1 MKQRKLGADGIDVP
15 AIGLGCMVMP
25 GFYNPGDEAQSIAT
39 LHHAA
44 DIGVT
49 FIDTS
54 DAYGQGKNEDLVGRG
69 IKGRRDDYIVATKFG
84 NIRDADGKPAVDGRP
99 EYVAEACDKSLGRL
113 GIDVIDLYYQH
124 RVDPSVPIE
133 DTVGAMSRLIEAGK
147 VRHLGLSE
155 AAPETV
161 RRANAAHPIA
171 ALQTE
176 YSLWTRMAEDEMLG
190 LCKDLN
196 IAYVAYSPLGRGMFG
211 GDITGSDSLA
221 DGDRRANH
229 PRFKEENLDSN
240 LKLVEPVR
248 ALAAEKG
255 CTPAQVALAWVLA
268 KGDHII
274 PIPGTRTQKHLE
286 ENAAAA
292 DLDLSP
298 DEVDALDA
306 AIPPDATEG
315 ERYPPGAMKHL
326 QK

>member
-1 MKQRKLGADGIDVP
+1 MKQRKLGADGLDVP

-84 NIRDADGKPAVDGRP
+84 NIRDADGKPTVDGRP

-161 RRANAAHPIA
+161 RRANATHPIA

-274 PIPGTRTQKHLE
+274 PIPGTRTHKHLE

>member
-1 MKQRKLGADGIDVP
+1 MKQRKLGASGVDVS

-39 LHHAA
+39 LHRAA
-44 DIGVT
+44 EIGVT
-49 FIDTS
+49 FIDTA
-54 DAYGQGKNEDLVGRG
+54 DAYSGGKNEELVGRALA
-69 IKGRRDDYIVATKFG
+69 GRRDDYFVATKFG
-84 NIRDADGKPAVDGRP
+84 NVRDADGKPAVNGKPD
-99 EYVAEACDKSLGRL
+99 YVAEACDKSLARL

-124 RVDPSVPIE
+124 RIDPDVPIE
-133 DTVGAMSRLIEAGK
+133 DTVGAMSRLVEVGK

-161 RRANAAHPIA
+161 RRAHAAAAIV

-176 YSLWTRMAEDEMLG
+176 YSLWTRMAEDELLP
-190 LCKDLN
+190 LCKELG

-211 GDITGSDSLA
+211 GDITGADSLA
-221 DGDRRANH
+221 EGDRRAEH
-229 PRFKEENLDSN
+229 PRFKDENLNAN

-248 ALAAEKG
+248 ALAREKG

-274 PIPGTRTQKHLE
+274 PIPGTRTRKHLE
-286 ENAAAA
+286 ENTAAA
-292 DLDLSP
+292 DIDLSAA
-298 DEVDALDA
+298 EVASLDA
-306 AIPPDATEG
+306 AIPAGAVEG

-326 QK
+326 HQ

>member
-1 MKQRKLGADGIDVP
+1 MKQRKLGADGLDVP

-44 DIGVT
+44 DLGVT
-49 FIDTS
+49 FIDNS

-286 ENAAAA
+286 ENAAA

>member
-1 MKQRKLGADGIDVP
+1 MKQRKLG
-15 AIGLGCMVMP
+15 
-25 GFYNPGDEAQSIAT
+25 
-39 LHHAA
+39 
-44 DIGVT
+44 
-49 FIDTS
+49 
-54 DAYGQGKNEDLVGRG
+54 
-69 IKGRRDDYIVATKFG
+69 
-84 NIRDADGKPAVDGRP
+84 ADGKPAVDGRP

-248 ALAAEKG
+248 AGGQVAHPIADGVPEAVFFVEASGEGIAGAQVQLPPPSRCEPLDQGAQQRRGDALLVRGPPGPAPQG
-255 CTPAQVALAWVLA
+255 CTEPR
-268 KGDHII
+268 
-274 PIPGTRTQKHLE
+274 P
-286 ENAAAA
+286 
-292 DLDLSP
+292 LSP
-298 DEVDALDA
+298 TRSRGLPETRFHRLWPRPALW
-306 AIPPDATEG
+306 
-315 ERYPPGAMKHL
+315 R
-326 QK
+326 

>member
-1 MKQRKLGADGIDVP
+1 MKQRKLGADGLDVP

-161 RRANAAHPIA
+161 RRANATHPIA

-229 PRFKEENLDSN
+229 PRFK
-240 LKLVEPVR
+240 
-248 ALAAEKG
+248 
-255 CTPAQVALAWVLA
+255 
-268 KGDHII
+268 
-274 PIPGTRTQKHLE
+274 
-286 ENAAAA
+286 
-292 DLDLSP
+292 
-298 DEVDALDA
+298 
-306 AIPPDATEG
+306 
-315 ERYPPGAMKHL
+315 
-326 QK
+326 

>member
-1 MKQRKLGADGIDVP
+1 MKQRILGASGLEVP

-39 LHHAA
+39 LHRAA
-44 DIGVT
+44 EIGVT
-49 FIDTS
+49 HLDTS
-54 DAYGQGKNEDLVGRG
+54 DAYGAGKNEDLLGRA
-69 IKGRRDDYIVATKFG
+69 IKGRRDDYFIATKFG
-84 NIRDADGKPAVDGRP
+84 NVRDADGKPAVKGDP
-99 EYVAEACDKSLGRL
+99 EYVTEACDKSLARL

-133 DTVGAMSRLIEAGK
+133 DTVGAMARLVEAGK
-147 VRHLGLSE
+147 VRFLGLSE

-161 RRANAAHPIA
+161 RRANAAHDIV

-176 YSLWTRMAEDEMLG
+176 YSLWTRMAEDVLLP

-211 GDITGSDSLA
+211 GDITGADSLA
-221 DGDRRANH
+221 EGDRRANH
-229 PRFKEENLDSN
+229 PRFKDENLENN

-248 ALAAEKG
+248 AMASEKG

-286 ENAAAA
+286 DNAAAA
-292 DLDLSP
+292 DMDLSA
-298 DEVDALDA
+298 DEVATLDA
-306 AIPPDATEG
+306 AIPRDAVEG
-315 ERYPPGAMKHL
+315 ERYPPGALKHL